1 MYYNEERRIHSR
13 GKMTPAEYE
22 AYLCAMDEDT
32 FAAYMADEEEK
43 YLKKKEEAA
52 VKAAERARERRE
64 AIEARLEEIANET
77 GR

>member
-22 AYLCAMDEDT
+22 AYLCAMDEDA
-32 FAAYMADEEEK
+32 FAAYMAAEEEK

-52 VKAAERARERRE
+52 AKATERARERRE
-64 AIEARLEEIANET
+64 AIEARLEEVANET